1 MSNIREEITKRR
13 TFAII
18 SHPDAGKTTLTEK
31 FLLYGGAINLAGS
44 VKGKATARHA
54 VSDWMEI
61 EKERGI
67 SVTSSVL
74 QFNYDGYCINIL
86 DTPGH
91 QDFSEDTYRTL
102 MAADSAVM
110 VIDASKGV
118 EAQTRKLF
126 KVCAMRH
133 IPIFTFIN
141 KMDRDA
147 NDTFDLL
154 DDIEKELG
162 VIDILVNNAGIIR
175 REDLLNFSVENWDDV
190 INVNLKS
197 LFFLSKAAANYMKD
211 HDGGKIINI
220 ASMLSF
226 QGGIRVASYTASKS
240 GVAGLTKLMANE
252 LSKYKIQV
260 NAIAPGYIATNNT
273 DALMKDPIRSAEI
286 LNRIPAGRWGNP
298 EDLKGAAVFLASGAS
313 DYVTGHILAVDGGW
327 LAR

>member
-1 MSNIREEITKRR
+1 MSKNFFDLT
-13 TFAII
+13 
-18 SHPDAGKTTLTEK
+18 GKTAIVTGARTGIGFGIAEGLAEAGCNIIGAGHAPMPELEKSIKDMGGK
-31 FLLYGGAINLAGS
+31 FLYYEIDMSKQDKLNDLVNFTVDNFGGLN
-44 VKGKATARHA
+44 
-54 VSDWMEI
+54 
-61 EKERGI
+61 
-67 SVTSSVL
+67 
-74 QFNYDGYCINIL
+74 
-86 DTPGH
+86 
-91 QDFSEDTYRTL
+91 
-102 MAADSAVM
+102 
-110 VIDASKGV
+110 
-118 EAQTRKLF
+118 
-126 KVCAMRH
+126 
-133 IPIFTFIN
+133 
-141 KMDRDA
+141 
-147 NDTFDLL
+147 
-154 DDIEKELG
+154 
-162 VIDILVNNAGIIR
+162 ILVNNAGIIR
-175 REDLLNFSVENWDDV
+175 REDLLNFSETNWDDV

-197 LFFLSKAAANYMKD
+197 LFFMSKAAANYMKD

-273 DALMKDPIRSAEI
+273 DALMKDPVRSAEI